1 MIIHN
6 YIMTKLS
13 ETLVKQIVDMIKE
26 GRASIN
32 TITDELQISRSSI
45 NRWNEHGRH
54 ILDKHDGN
62 KQKALN
68 DIWKTYTKGDRK
80 YAIGCVEFVTCIP
93 AAFAAWKGRLE
104 QVVMMEGLQ
113 NPEMALRILER
124 WDPPQWAK
132 QVHIKSEIDEKHT
145 ITQIVIHGNEE
156 VKQLEERNPIE
167 AEFSEV

>member
-1 MIIHN
+1 M
-6 YIMTKLS
+6 
-13 ETLVKQIVDMIKE
+13 
-26 GRASIN
+26 
-32 TITDELQISRSSI
+32 
-45 NRWNEHGRH
+45 
-54 ILDKHDGN
+54 
-62 KQKALN
+62 
-68 DIWKTYTKGDRK
+68 
-80 YAIGCVEFVTCIP
+80 TCIP

-132 QVHIKSEIDEKHT
+132 QIHVKSESEERHT